1 MRSSDFFVGRKN
13 KRVWKHKHETLKKMR
28 FVSWFCKITVAKIRL
43 NGRSS
48 QSWLYDGA
56 CSGFGK
62 NRAPAFHTIC
72 VYYTMLFIV
81 ACSVMLYLVFLLSFS
96 HFLSF
101 LMLFFVFFLLS
112 PSLMLFFV
120 FIILSLSFLL
130 FYVSS
135 FYSYVNLCSFPSISF
150 SYVILCFYNS
160 ITFSFVILCFFFLF
174 LC

>member
-28 FVSWFCKITVAKIRL
+28 FVSWFCRITVAKIRL

-56 CSGFGK
+56 CSGLGK
-62 NRAPAFHTIC
+62 NRAPAFHAIC

-81 ACSVMLYLVFLLSFS
+81 ACSVMLYLVFLFYLFL
-96 HFLSF
+96 FLSF
-101 LMLFFVFFLLS
+101 LMLFFV
-112 PSLMLFFV
+112 
-120 FIILSLSFLL
+120 
-130 FYVSS
+130 SS
-135 FYSYVNLCSFPSISF
+135 FYSYVILCSFPSISF

-174 LC
+174 LL